1 MGNIIQIMQMLIGKY
16 KSENIFFEIFLNVLI
31 CVSLMKFRVALTHGK
46 PLYHI
51 VINPLFC
58 PEKAG
63 LFSTSFKV
71 GWMKKKQRIL
81 QSWPLK

>member
-46 PLYHI
+46 P
-51 VINPLFC
+51 
-58 PEKAG
+58 
-63 LFSTSFKV
+63 
-71 GWMKKKQRIL
+71 
-81 QSWPLK
+81 